1 MSIEKIIVRVQN
13 PQTQKRQLFISTKKL
28 HSILKCDISYKTF
41 VETNVL
47 WSRLRENIDYHFN
60 KQFDTYNLSIC
71 AVQAIL
77 IMENT
82 ELSWRLFNELSDLIN
97 NGFSSI
103 LNKGES
109 HVPNK

>member
-1 MSIEKIIVRVQN
+1 MSIEKLIMRVQN
-13 PQTQKRQLFISTKKL
+13 PATKKRQLCVSAKKL
-28 HSILKCDISYKTF
+28 HGLLKCDISYKTF
-41 VETNVL
+41 IETNVL
-47 WSRLRENIDYHFN
+47 WSRLREDIDYYFI

-82 ELSWRLFNELSDLIN
+82 EQSWTLFNELSDQVN
-97 NGFSSI
+97 QGFSNI
-103 LNKGES
+103 LKKGES

>member
-1 MSIEKIIVRVQN
+1 MSIEKLIMRVQN
-13 PQTQKRQLFISTKKL
+13 PQTKKRQLFVSAKNL
-28 HSILKCDISYKTF
+28 HRILQCDVSYKTF
-41 VETNVL
+41 IETNII

-60 KQFDTYNLSIC
+60 KNHDTYNMNIS

-97 NGFSSI
+97 NGFNLS
-103 LNKGES
+103 KG
-109 HVPNK
+109 V